1 MARAFFSYRISEVVT
16 SETRRTIEGLNLSV
30 LDIMAC
36 GLGAIIL
43 VFMLVKHNAA
53 DTVPETELLAA
64 DIARLEAEEQQ
75 IRGRIEAVKAE
86 TEQAEKGI
94 KAASGQIASL
104 ESSVE
109 ASRQNAAQ
117 SQSKIAQLKET
128 IEKTEIAEKSDV
140 VESPKAG
147 EETYLMGLKVEGR
160 RIAILVDASASM
172 TDETLIEII
181 RRKSSPDTV
190 KRQGPKWKRTRE
202 VVRWLLARV
211 PDISEVAVMAFNE
224 KAIPLGGGLSR
235 FDAKASPAP
244 PELGRP
250 GADRAP
256 TASPKAMARCG
267 SNPYVLTDGL
277 RRRGIPTTAAS
288 SFSACRRWK
297 APHQLKRMPPAVPPT
312 RRSGA
317 KGARLNVIAA
327 IEGTRR
333 DPASGVDG
341 DDRGLLRP
349 HGKRP

>member
-1 MARAFFSYRISEVVT
+1 
-16 SETRRTIEGLNLSV
+16 
-30 LDIMAC
+30 MAC

-43 VFMLVKHNAA
+43 VFMLIKHNAA
-53 DTVPETELLAA
+53 DTVPETALLAA

-109 ASRQNAAQ
+109 ASRQTAAQ

-181 RRKSSPDTV
+181 RRKSSPDAV
-190 KRQGPKWKRTRE
+190 KRQGPKWKRTKE
-202 VVRWLLARV
+202 VVKWLLARV
-211 PDISEVAVMAFNE
+211 PDISEVTVMAFSE
-224 KAIPLGGGLSR
+224 KAIPLGGGAWLKGS
-235 FDAKASPAP
+235 DG
-244 PELGRP
+244 E
-250 GADRAP
+250 
-256 TASPKAMARCG
+256 AMARVLRELDG
-267 SNPYVLTDGL
+267 LVPTGATNLQAGLNGLAPLRASNLYVVTDGL
-277 RRRGIPTTAAS
+277 PTAGES
-288 SFSACRRWK
+288 NYRSLNPFSACAALWGSASTISGECRSRLFRQTL
-297 APHQLKRMPPAVPPT
+297 AE
-312 RRSGA
+312 SGA
-317 KGARLNVIAA
+317 KGGGVVNVILLP
-327 IEGTRR
+327 IEG
-333 DPASGVDG
+333 DPEATPAFWAWTATTG
-341 DDRGLLRP
+341 GLLISP
-349 HGKRP
+349 AGNWP